1 MMAVIRTLAA
11 SVVAVAAVAVLSG
24 CRKTTQPPPT
34 AEAAIADSAEQV
46 MFDVHYV
53 MTDRGVKRGD
63 MYADTMYVFNDQ
75 TKFVLLRVHGTFT
88 TEFGAPNGTFK
99 GDHGTYNTRTQTLEG
114 FGNVLLTSTD
124 GKVMSSNHLKYVE
137 SLNKV
142 SSDSAYRLKRGA
154 DVSTGIGFDSDPNLK
169 VFKCHRRCGGEALVP
184 LKGLDKP

>member
-1 MMAVIRTLAA
+1 MTSMLRTFAAV
-11 SVVAVAAVAVLSG
+11 VVAVAAAAG

-34 AEAAIADSAEQV
+34 GEAAVADSAEQI
-46 MFDVHYV
+46 MFDVHYF

-63 MYADTMYVFNDQ
+63 MYADTMYIFGDQ
-75 TKFVLLRVHGTFT
+75 TRFVLRRVRGTFT
-88 TEFGAPNGTFK
+88 TETGAPNGTFK
-99 GDHGTYNTRTQTLEG
+99 GDRGTFNTRTQTLEG

-124 GKVMSSNHLKYVE
+124 GKTLASNHLKYVQ

-154 DVSTGIGFDSDPNLK
+154 DVSTGVGFDSDPNLK
-169 VFKCHRRCGGEALVP
+169 VFKCHSRCGGEALVP